1 MENGNGGFAVW
12 RKFVNFASVCL
23 NGKPFLQAE
32 IRFNNFSRMREG
44 NDKIYSSAYSGD
56 DSIPVYVA
64 FAIEQYK
71 HHKGISGEEAME
83 ILSEAGVLEH
93 LAEFYDVMH
102 QHGAKW
108 LMEEIDH
115 LMEFSKKG

>member
-1 MENGNGGFAVW
+1 MKADN
-12 RKFVNFASVCL
+12 S
-23 NGKPFLQAE
+23 Q
-32 IRFNNFSRMREG
+32 
-44 NDKIYSSAYSGD
+44 IYSSAYTGD
-56 DSIPVYVA
+56 DSIPVFVS

-71 HHKGISGEEAME
+71 HHKGISGDKAMQ
-83 ILSEAGVLEH
+83 ILSDAGVLEH

-115 LMEFSKKG
+115 LVEVNSKQ

>member
-1 MENGNGGFAVW
+1 MSENN
-12 RKFVNFASVCL
+12 S
-23 NGKPFLQAE
+23 Q
-32 IRFNNFSRMREG
+32 
-44 NDKIYSSAYSGD
+44 IYSSAYSGD
-56 DSIPVYVA
+56 DSIPVFVA

-71 HHKGISGEEAME
+71 HHKDISGDEAMQ
-83 ILSEAGVLEH
+83 ILSDAGVLEH

-115 LMEFSKKG
+115 LVEVKSKKQ

>member
-1 MENGNGGFAVW
+1 MSEKMGEK
-12 RKFVNFASVCL
+12 RYAS
-23 NGKPFLQAE
+23 
-32 IRFNNFSRMREG
+32 
-44 NDKIYSSAYSGD
+44 DYTGD
-56 DSIPVYVA
+56 DSIPVFLS

-83 ILSEAGVLEH
+83 ILSENGLLDH

-108 LMEEIDH
+108 LMEEIND
-115 LMEFSKKG
+115 MITKK

>member
-1 MENGNGGFAVW
+1 MNEDNT
-12 RKFVNFASVCL
+12 
-23 NGKPFLQAE
+23 Q
-32 IRFNNFSRMREG
+32 
-44 NDKIYSSAYSGD
+44 IYSSKYNGD
-56 DSIPVYVA
+56 DSIPVFVA

-71 HHKGISGEEAME
+71 HHKGISGYEAMQ
-83 ILSEAGVLEH
+83 ILSDAGVLEH

-115 LMEFSKKG
+115 LVEVKSKKQ